1 MTKPLV
7 AIASL
12 GGTITMTRAAAAP
25 AETAG
30 PDGTET
36 SVPAGARGVTPSLTA
51 ADLTGS
57 VPELPEVAEIRAE
70 TLFTKPGAS
79 LGFAELL
86 SALDWARAAVAD
98 GAAGVVLVQGT
109 DTLEE
114 TSYFLDLYWDRPE
127 PLIVA
132 GAMRPP
138 QYPSADGPANL
149 LAATLTAAE
158 PRSRGLGVLV
168 VLNDEVHAAARV
180 RKADSSA
187 LGAFTSVP
195 FGPLARVHE
204 RTLAY
209 GNRPARGRPAP
220 LSRPTAGTG
229 ATGGGTGPRVA
240 LLETCLGDD
249 GELLGLAEA
258 AGYDG
263 AVLSAFGAGH
273 VSEDLAA
280 VVSKAVGR
288 IPVVFATRT
297 GAGAVFHDTYGFAGS
312 EQDLLRRGAI
322 PAGWLD
328 ARKARLLLWALLAAG
343 CDQETVRAQ
352 FAGRMGA

>member
-1 MTKPLV
+1 
-7 AIASL
+7 
-12 GGTITMTRAAAAP
+12 
-25 AETAG
+25 
-30 PDGTET
+30 
-36 SVPAGARGVTPSLTA
+36 
-51 ADLTGS
+51 
-57 VPELPEVAEIRAE
+57 VPELSEVAEIRAE

-79 LGFAELL
+79 LGFAELR
-86 SALDWARAAVAD
+86 SGLDWAGAAVAD

-114 TSYFLDLYWDRPE
+114 TGYFLDLYWDRPE
-127 PLIVA
+127 PLIVT

-149 LAATLTAAE
+149 LAATLTAVE

-209 GNRPARGRPAP
+209 GNRPAQDRPAP
-220 LSRPTAGTG
+220 LPRPTAGTG
-229 ATGGGTGPRVA
+229 AAGAAAGGGTGPRVA
-240 LLETCLGDD
+240 LLETCLGDE
-249 GELLGLAEA
+249 GELLGLAQA

-297 GAGAVFHDTYGFAGS
+297 GAGAVFHDTYGFVGS
-312 EQDLLRRGAI
+312 EQDLVRRGAI

-343 CDQETVRAQ
+343 CDEETVRAE